1 MNLDPFRD
9 AQFTPW
15 WWEWAPRATRT
26 KEHLPKRAEIAIVGS
41 GFTGLVAALQLARAG
56 RDVVVLEADTIG
68 YGASSRNGG
77 QVGSGNQRFTV
88 ARLIELYGKD
98 QAQALLQEGISAL
111 SYIKALIAAEDIQC
125 HYREAGR
132 FRGASRPRHYDNLA
146 RDMDDLHTFAGV
158 ESYMVPQAELDSE
171 IGTSLYYGGA
181 VLPRDASLHPALYHS
196 GLLDR
201 AESAGVRVFS
211 HARVKGVQEK
221 GQKLQITSARG
232 VLSADKVLIA
242 TNGYSDRSMPYFY
255 RRVVPV
261 ASAIIATTELS
272 PDLMTRLMPK
282 KRVFGDTRRVHHY
295 YQSSPDGLRI
305 LMGGRLAG
313 RADTTRPRD
322 FFHLYRH
329 MLEIFPELAGVG
341 ISHAWSGYVGFTR
354 DTFPHINKQGSM
366 YSAMGYCGSGVARAS
381 YAGYKV
387 AHQILESPGSATAW
401 NKLVFK
407 TIPFRSFAR
416 TGVQIATQWKRV
428 RDAL

>member
-9 AQFTPW
+9 ARFTPW
-15 WWEWAPRATRT
+15 WWEWAPRETRT
-26 KEHLPKRAEIAIVGS
+26 KENLPKRAEIAIVGS

-56 RDVVVLEADTIG
+56 RDVVVLEADTVG

-77 QVGSGNQRFTV
+77 QVGSGNQHFTV
-88 ARLIELYGKD
+88 AKLIELYGKD

-111 SYIKALIAAEDIQC
+111 SYIKAMIGAEDIQC

-132 FRGASRPRHYDNLA
+132 FRGASRPKHYDNLA

-158 ESYMVPQAELDSE
+158 ESYMVPQAELGSE
-171 IGTSLYYGGA
+171 IGSSLYYGGA
-181 VLPRDASLHPALYHS
+181 VLPGDASLHPALYHS

-211 HARVKGVQEK
+211 HARVEDVQDR

-242 TNGYSDRSMPYFY
+242 TNGYSDRSIPYFY

-282 KRVFGDTRRVHHY
+282 KRVCGDTRRVHHY
-295 YQSSPDGLRI
+295 YQSSPDGLRV

-313 RADTTRPRD
+313 RADTTRPQK
-322 FFHLYRH
+322 FVHLYRH

-341 ISHAWSGYVGFTR
+341 ISHAWSGYVGYTR
-354 DTFPHINKQGSM
+354 DTLPHINKQGRI
-366 YSAMGYCGSGVARAS
+366 YSAIGYCGSGVARAS

-387 AHQILESPGSATAW
+387 AQQMLESPGSETAW
-401 NKLVFK
+401 DKLVFK
-407 TIPFRSFAR
+407 TMPFRSFAR
-416 TGVQIATQWKRV
+416 TGVRIVTQWKRA
-428 RDAL
+428 RDLL

>member
-1 MNLDPFRD
+1 
-9 AQFTPW
+9 
-15 WWEWAPRATRT
+15 
-26 KEHLPKRAEIAIVGS
+26 
-41 GFTGLVAALQLARAG
+41 
-56 RDVVVLEADTIG
+56 
-68 YGASSRNGG
+68 
-77 QVGSGNQRFTV
+77 VGSGNQHFTV

-111 SYIKALIAAEDIQC
+111 SYIKAMIGTEDIQC

-158 ESYMVPQAELDSE
+158 EPYMVPRAEVGSE
-171 IGTSLYYGGA
+171 IGSGLYYGGA

-196 GLLDR
+196 GLLGR

-211 HARVKGVQEK
+211 HARVKDVQDR
-221 GQKLQITSARG
+221 GQKLQITSTRG

-242 TNGYSDRSMPYFY
+242 TNGYSDRSIPYFY

-272 PDLMTRLMPK
+272 PDLMTTLMPK

-295 YQSSPDGLRI
+295 YQPSPDGLRI

-313 RADTTRPRD
+313 RADTTRPQD

-341 ISHAWSGYVGFTR
+341 ISHAWSGYVGYTR
-354 DTFPHINKQGSM
+354 DTLPHINKQGNI
-366 YSAMGYCGSGVARAS
+366 YNAIGYCGSGVARAS

-387 AHQILESPGSATAW
+387 AQQMLENPGSETAW
-401 NKLVFK
+401 NKLAFK
-407 TIPFRSFAR
+407 TMPFRSFAR
-416 TGVQIATQWKRV
+416 TGVQMVTRWKRV
-428 RDAL
+428 RDSL

>member
-9 AQFTPW
+9 ARFTPW
-15 WWEWAPRATRT
+15 WWEWAPRETRT
-26 KEHLPKRAEIAIVGS
+26 KEYLPKRAEIAIVGS

-56 RDVVVLEADTIG
+56 RDVVVLEADTVG

-88 ARLIELYGKD
+88 AKLIELYGKD

-111 SYIKALIAAEDIQC
+111 SYIKAMIGAEDIQC
-125 HYREAGR
+125 YYREAGR
-132 FRGASRPRHYDNLA
+132 FRGASRPKHYDNLA

-158 ESYMVPQAELDSE
+158 ESYMVPQAELGSE
-171 IGTSLYYGGA
+171 IGSGLYYGGA

-211 HARVKGVQEK
+211 HARVKDVQDR

-242 TNGYSDRSMPYFY
+242 TNGYSDRSIPYFY

-272 PDLMTRLMPK
+272 PDLMMCLMPK
-282 KRVFGDTRRVHHY
+282 KRVCGDTRRVHHY

-313 RADTTRPRD
+313 RAGTTRPRD

-341 ISHAWSGYVGFTR
+341 ISHAWSGYVGYTR
-354 DTFPHINKQGSM
+354 DTFPHIKKQRSI

-387 AHQILESPGSATAW
+387 ANQILESPGSATAW

-416 TGVQIATQWKRV
+416 TGVQIATQWKRA
-428 RDAL
+428 RDFL